1 MDKPII
7 YYEARPQVN
16 RATGATIMV
25 PAIVE
30 REQSVPLEE
39 IVRRAIDRG
48 LIAGVK
54 ESYANQIGEAIAQQ
68 MYDEFKAGRGVK
80 FGQYFYARL
89 YLDGT
94 TDSNG
99 KLTDKNRINVR
110 FVNGAKFKLNMSDFT
125 FTNSAFLKNSRL
137 EIFCS

>member
-54 ESYANQIGEAIAQQ
+54 ETYAHQIGEAIAQQ
-68 MYDEFKAGRGVK
+68 MYDELRRPQPEHASSPSSGSRWSN
-80 FGQYFYARL
+80 RL
-89 YLDGT
+89 TG
-94 TDSNG
+94 
-99 KLTDKNRINVR
+99 
-110 FVNGAKFKLNMSDFT
+110 
-125 FTNSAFLKNSRL
+125 
-137 EIFCS
+137 